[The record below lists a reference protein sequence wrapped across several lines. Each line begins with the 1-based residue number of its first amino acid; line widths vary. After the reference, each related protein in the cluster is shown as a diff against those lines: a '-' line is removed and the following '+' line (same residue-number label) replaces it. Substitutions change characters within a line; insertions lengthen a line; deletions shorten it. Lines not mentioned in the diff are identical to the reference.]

1 MEKELITLEL
11 SCFTP
16 MELETIKQAA
26 AEKQM
31 TLEQYIVFLLKV

>member
-11 SCFTP
+11 SSFTP
-16 MELETIKQAA
+16 MELATIKQAA